1 MEIKNISQKVFKNTT
16 EEIKKNKTLILLMI
30 TLQIF
35 ISFAI
40 NVRYDYKLSTIINE
54 KYEKYQSV
62 STKESSTASD
72 STNNSIDIN
81 QTLQN
86 KVTTTKNY
94 TITNDDKNIYL
105 RQLIKV
111 METHDTASKDNLK
124 LYSKISEQIATAKTK
139 EERDTLIQLRDN
151 VENQIDSSVITV
163 HSIIEMTS
171 ELFDTKLPE
180 SLTSK
185 IKEMKK

>member
-1 MEIKNISQKVFKNTT
+1 
-16 EEIKKNKTLILLMI
+16 MI